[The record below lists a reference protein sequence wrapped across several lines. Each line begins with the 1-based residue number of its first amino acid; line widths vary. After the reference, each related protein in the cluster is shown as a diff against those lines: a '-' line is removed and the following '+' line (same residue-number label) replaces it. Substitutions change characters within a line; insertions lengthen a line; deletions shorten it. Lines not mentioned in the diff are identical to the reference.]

1 MMRGPIDYIVVEFP
15 GNKFKGEILPEL
27 LAQVEKGVI
36 GIIDLV
42 LIVKDELGE
51 VTYIELADTD
61 PALAAVLAPL
71 KSGME
76 TLLSEEDEAEI
87 AELLD
92 SNSSAGVLV
101 IEHLWAKG
109 FKQAIINAEGV
120 LLAEGRVHAS
130 IFEEAVAAKSSVTA
144 EGEE

>member
-1 MMRGPIDYIVVEFP
+1 MRGPIDYIVVEFP

-36 GIIDLV
+36 GIVDLV

-51 VTYIELADTD
+51 VSYIELADAD
-61 PALAAVLAPL
+61 PELATALAPI
-71 KSGME
+71 KSGIE
-76 TLLSEEDEAEI
+76 SLLSEEDEAEI

-92 SNSSAGVLV
+92 NNSSAGVLV

-109 FKQAIINAEGV
+109 FKQAVVNAEGV
-120 LLAEGRVHAS
+120 LLAEGRIHPTV
-130 IFEEAVAAKSSVTA
+130 FEEAVTAKTSVIT